1 MATIC
6 PPTYKSL
13 IHLRDKGGQLTRRPI
28 RGQAGDL
35 YGRARYGLVLTR
47 NLRAAAMIVRATET
61 ASVDADIAGAG
72 ADIHGEPAPAYLQV
86 HFAVRHSGFHG
97 KSVGIGNI
105 PGGCRRGEVAACS
118 MIGRCHFT

>member
-35 YGRARYGLVLTR
+35 YGRARYGLVITR

-72 ADIHGEPAPAYLQV
+72 A
-86 HFAVRHSGFHG
+86 
-97 KSVGIGNI
+97 
-105 PGGCRRGEVAACS
+105 GCRLIPLGGTGGRSRRARPSSEGRSRRPTRQVCACS
-118 MIGRCHFT
+118 EP